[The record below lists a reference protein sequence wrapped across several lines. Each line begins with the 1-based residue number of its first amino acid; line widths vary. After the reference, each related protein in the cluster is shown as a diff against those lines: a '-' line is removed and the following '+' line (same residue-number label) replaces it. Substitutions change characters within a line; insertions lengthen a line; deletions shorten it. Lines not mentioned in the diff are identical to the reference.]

1 MDIMTLI
8 IIIALNKYICISND
22 TTIFVVSKN
31 CIYGR
36 HPNDAPFNL
45 IQFYYATTGL
55 LWRFHKRKPIAH
67 KTNEL
72 SIGNARL
79 EGFFVI
85 VNWKLK

>member
-1 MDIMTLI
+1 MTLQYLSCRKTVY
-8 IIIALNKYICISND
+8 A
-22 TTIFVVSKN
+22 
-31 CIYGR
+31 R
-36 HPNDAPFNL
+36 RPNDAPFNL
-45 IQFYYATTGL
+45 IHFYYATTGL

-72 SIGNARL
+72 SIGNTRL